1 MSTSTLSRTEIAAA
15 SALLPMAAKP
25 GLLDGLLRRF
35 ARAKLQAQGLPLLIL
50 EAGQPV
56 VTPPAGTRFPVVVRV
71 NDPRFWRLLA
81 LDGTNGAAEGFELGW
96 WETDDLVGL
105 VRLMSRAMEA
115 TCRIDGGL
123 ARVLMPLARLAHR
136 LRPNTRRGARD
147 NIAAHYDLSNDFFK
161 LWLDPSMMYSSALYP
176 TPDATLAE
184 AQAHKLDRL
193 CDLLD
198 LQPGQT
204 LCEIGSGWGALAMH
218 AARRGAQV
226 TTVTISRAQFDL
238 AVERIRDAGLTGLVE
253 VRLCDYRDL
262 TGTWD
267 KVVSVEMVE
276 AIGHQQYPTYMKTIS
291 RLLKPGGCAALQA
304 ITIREQ
310 HYTRARDDAD
320 FIKRRIFPG
329 SCIPS
334 IQVLVEAA
342 GRHSDLNLVGMY
354 DLAPHY
360 ARTLGDWLQAVR
372 LRRPE
377 ILALGFDERFLR
389 RWEFYLAYCAGGF
402 AERAI
407 GCAHMLFAK
416 PGWRDAEQAALI
428 GTAGWEA

>member
-1 MSTSTLSRTEIAAA
+1 MSTQTLSRPVIAQAVTSPPVA
-15 SALLPMAAKP
+15 TKP
-25 GLLDGLLRRF
+25 SFIDGLLRRF
-35 ARAKLQAQGLPLLIL
+35 TRAKLQALGLPLLIL
-50 EAGQPV
+50 ENGQV
-56 VTPPAGTRFPVVVRV
+56 AVAPPAGTSSPVVVRV
-71 NDPRFWRLLA
+71 NDPRFWRLVA
-81 LDGTNGAAEGFELGW
+81 LDGTNGSAEGFEQGW

-115 TCRIDGGL
+115 TCRVDGGL
-123 ARVLMPLARLAHR
+123 GRVLMPLARLAHR
-136 LRPNTRRGARD
+136 LRPNTRSGARA
-147 NIAAHYDLSNDFFK
+147 NIAAHYDLSNEFFK
-161 LWLDPSMMYSSALYP
+161 LWLDPSMMYSCALYP

-184 AQAHKLDRL
+184 AQTHKLDRI

-238 AVERIRDAGLTGLVE
+238 AVERIRDADLTGQVE

-310 HYTRARDDAD
+310 HYARARDEAD

-334 IQVLVEAA
+334 IQALITAA
-342 GRHSDLNLVGMY
+342 GRHSDLNLVAMY
-354 DLAPHY
+354 DMAPHY
-360 ARTLGDWLQAVR
+360 SRTLGDWLQAVR

-407 GCAHMLFAK
+407 GCAHLLFAK
-416 PGWRDAEQAALI
+416 PGWRDAEQEGLI
-428 GTAGWEA
+428 GKAGWET